1 MSSHTEPTTEEVATR
16 IAGSLSVAMN
26 CIVLVRS
33 ELDLQSPEGMIFRDL
48 LLHVVDEMDWLDSAL
63 THGLHVDGIVWPAD
77 AKARSSRLRRA
88 VQLWKTGPIPA
99 ELREATEQGIG
110 GLWSIS

>member
-1 MSSHTEPTTEEVATR
+1 VNSHTEPTAGEVATR
-16 IAGSLSVAMN
+16 IAELLSVAMN
-26 CIVLVRS
+26 CIVLARS

-63 THGLHVDGIVWPAD
+63 THGLHVDGIVWPDD
-77 AKARSSRLRRA
+77 AEARITRLRRA
-88 VQLWKTGPIPA
+88 VQMWKTGPIPA